1 MDDECACYTL
11 TPDLEN
17 LAEESLADLGEV
29 LNGMIQVSPSGGD
42 VHAKLSYTAMRD
54 QIEKLLKAVSGPVK
68 TQLQEEALNHGTKDN
83 PYYSN
88 YRAVDTLYAL
98 ENQIPISVGV
108 VNNVPEWLNSP
119 SVELFGGA
127 LNVEAN
133 ADKKTWRLPW
143 GPPIRA

>member
-54 QIEKLLKAVSGPVK
+54 QIEKPVSYTHLTLPTILLV
-68 TQLQEEALNHGTKDN
+68 
-83 PYYSN
+83 
-88 YRAVDTLYAL
+88 
-98 ENQIPISVGV
+98 
-108 VNNVPEWLNSP
+108 
-119 SVELFGGA
+119 
-127 LNVEAN
+127 
-133 ADKKTWRLPW
+133 
-143 GPPIRA
+143 